1 MIIEI
6 NVLVD
11 CSDLQPSLI
20 VNLKTMI
27 SDARSICDETL
38 SRPGGDRRHA
48 KTFDKH
54 YFVETLHYFVE
65 LAESFQTI
73 PVTPSTLRLSNSQA
87 LPVSTDPAQARHQ
100 TTVARAPKACI
111 EDLK

>member
-27 SDARSICDETL
+27 SDARSICDEHWAEECAGPIGSFATFRHHTQGYNVRRTVGRRTVPQPRDPLRFHVATL
-38 SRPGGDRRHA
+38 TQREQCT
-48 KTFDKH
+48 KE
-54 YFVETLHYFVE
+54 YNV
-65 LAESFQTI
+65 
-73 PVTPSTLRLSNSQA
+73 
-87 LPVSTDPAQARHQ
+87 
-100 TTVARAPKACI
+100 CMM
-111 EDLK
+111 